1 MSEEP
6 TNLLEQGICP
16 TPGCGARL
24 PITPPPGTTLL
35 YASFPKEVA
44 LVGDLLKGGMTRVYC
59 PQCQQSWPY
68 HSAVSCLVGPIRT
81 FFAYIPTA
89 IAQEHPEIAIEIR
102 AGFEKIA
109 SRFEGS
115 RIEIITDAAQYQKRL
130 AAAISGLVLPL
141 LNGYSLARERGD
153 AETEIWLQQ
162 NEDQLDRNFFAGA
175 LLFEQQAIPFTALSV
190 KSGQEEPTG
199 EKVLQ
204 GLHDRVRAML
214 LLRTLRLARYLATEG
229 LLGSIEKR
237 VARVIHPDPVD
248 DYTVILLAEAG
259 SHNEQTDT
267 TPSLHNYAYHAVLAA
282 ICDLAKRENPRQ
294 PHWAG
299 WYTAFELKRRISS
312 DQSSFQGLVVTPA
325 FARRTITPEQF
336 WDQLAPR
343 IQAAMQQSDEAM
355 LGILFD
361 FAKDL
366 GLEDLPR
373 WVSNGIVPI
382 LDELPE
388 EQIQSALDEVF
399 LPLVLQ
405 SPEAFGA
412 ARSLLR
418 SLAKRNLSLFMAFG
432 QKLRASMLAHGQV
445 DQSTWVTCYM
455 SEILNELLLHRLAMQ
470 ALDTWIAELKKAQ
483 SWPPASTE
491 TYVALL
497 NEEANG
503 LRHIGDPQ
511 EALARY
517 DLCRQ
522 LLPDDLNVSDVR
534 TNERNRAIVLRE
546 TGRVRESLSVL
557 SRLLPHA
564 RGAERGLIFSS
575 LATCLGVLGQLHQ
588 AEQTLQRALADLPKG
603 RMVDSIRLSLLMN
616 LAPLARQQDNF
627 ELAGAAALEAAKI
640 ARRQHNLWLELLA
653 IGLASSSAE
662 QLEREGGHHFER
674 IDTAL
679 KIVRTVSRMP
689 EAFLPPPRYD
699 IPLRGFL
706 AELHEAK
713 GEVAEA
719 ERVLEQALARH
730 SESGSDQLWELWAA
744 LARYAQMQG
753 KSELAR
759 SRLLEARRAVMSL
772 VTQVEAEGDPF
783 ALMVEK
789 DLLQYMMAE
798 EFLTAYR
805 ESKISAADLRLVAD
819 FQASVVLSRHLS
831 PLAKAGEDAEMSVSS
846 APDYDEQ
853 HLGQLV
859 AQLTSSGEK
868 IGIVQAFEATSGLYL
883 LLTAIAPDRVTST
896 LLPLRFEGNVIT
908 QLIRQTSFRLDQCR
922 PAQRNDPLEQVPG
935 WHEFV
940 AALRSELSVYVSPG
954 THLCIIPGPLS
965 GLPLQMALGQD
976 YPLSYAPSLAIAQLL
991 HTRRLQMEG
1000 GARWRSGT
1008 VSDFVVWRVGE
1019 RPGVIEHFQSA
1030 SAALEEKL
1038 LTLGVQYARTAGVG
1052 GTRSALFEVLQTSEC
1067 VRLSCHGRA
1076 RAGDLR
1082 FELLVAAEGQL
1093 PPRDDTALDSERGQ
1107 GFLVDWQ
1114 AISELHTCAPVVFSA
1129 ACASGMAVSVRGRE
1143 RIGLER
1149 PLFRAGT
1156 LSYVAPQWPVP
1167 VAQIQSLINR
1177 IMARYLADL
1186 SRPIAWVVFEEVNAA
1201 VAEGVPEWVARA
1213 VAVHGD
1219 LL

>member
-1 MSEEP
+1 
-6 TNLLEQGICP
+6 
-16 TPGCGARL
+16 
-24 PITPPPGTTLL
+24 
-35 YASFPKEVA
+35 
-44 LVGDLLKGGMTRVYC
+44 MTRVSC
-59 PQCQQSWPY
+59 SQCQQSWPH
-68 HSAVSCLVGPIRT
+68 HSAALCLVGPVRT
-81 FFAYIPTA
+81 AFAYIPAA
-89 IAQEHPEIAIEIR
+89 IAGEHPEIAIELR

-109 SRFEGS
+109 SRYDGS
-115 RIEIITDAAQYQKRL
+115 RIEIITDAAQYQKQL
-130 AAAISGLVLPL
+130 AAAISGLVLPR

-153 AETEIWLQQ
+153 TETETWFRE
-162 NEDQLDRNFFAGA
+162 NEDQLDRDFFAGA

-190 KSGQEEPTG
+190 KSGEKDPTSEE
-199 EKVLQ
+199 VLQ
-204 GLHDRVRAML
+204 VLHDRVRAML
-214 LLRTLRLARYLATEG
+214 VLRALGLARHLATEG
-229 LLGSIEKR
+229 LLGSIEKI
-237 VARVIHPDPVD
+237 VARVIYPDTVD
-248 DYTVILLAEAG
+248 DYTVKLLAEAV
-259 SHNEQTDT
+259 SHNEQTDM

-299 WYTAFELKRRISS
+299 WYTAFELKRRMSG
-312 DQSSFQGLVVTPA
+312 DQSSFQGLVVAPA
-325 FARRTITPEQF
+325 FARRTIAPEQF

-343 IQAAMQQSDEAM
+343 IRAAMQQGDEAM
-355 LGILFD
+355 LGTLFG

-388 EQIQSALDEVF
+388 EQLQSAIEEVF

-405 SPEAFGA
+405 NPEVFGA

-418 SLAKRNLSLFMAFG
+418 GLAKRNLPLLMAFG
-432 QKLRASMLAHGQV
+432 QKLRASMLADGQV
-445 DQSTWVTCYM
+445 DQSIWVTCYM
-455 SEILNELLLHRLAMQ
+455 SEILNERLLHRLAMQ
-470 ALDTWIAELKKAQ
+470 VVDTWIAELKAVH

-497 NEEANG
+497 TEEGNG
-503 LRHIGDPQ
+503 LRHTGNPQ
-511 EALARY
+511 AALERY

-546 TGRVRESLSVL
+546 TGQVRESLSAL

-564 RGAERGLIFSS
+564 SAAERGLISSS
-575 LATCLGVLGQLHQ
+575 LAACLGVLGQLHQ
-588 AEQTLQRALADLPKG
+588 AEQTLQRALADLPEG

-616 LAPLARQQDNF
+616 LASLARQQDDF

-640 ARRQHNLWLELLA
+640 ARRQHNLWMELLA
-653 IGLASSSAE
+653 IGLASSTAD
-662 QLEREGGHHFER
+662 QLEREGAQRFEW

-679 KIVRTVSRMP
+679 TIVGSVSRMP

-713 GEVAEA
+713 GDVAEA
-719 ERVLEQALARH
+719 ERILEQALARY

-744 LARYAQMQG
+744 LARYAQRQR

-759 SRLLEARRAVMSL
+759 SRLLEARRAVMGI

-831 PLAKAGEDAEMSVSS
+831 PLWKAGEDAEMSMS
-846 APDYDEQ
+846 ATLDYDER

-859 AQLTSSGEK
+859 AQLTPSGEQ
-868 IGIVQAFEATSGLYL
+868 IGVVQAFEATSGLYL
-883 LLTAIAPDRVTST
+883 LLTTIAPNHVTST
-896 LLPLRFEGNVIT
+896 LLPLRLEGNVIA
-908 QLIRQTSFRLDQCR
+908 QLIRHTSFRLDQCR
-922 PAQRNDPLEQVPG
+922 PAQRNNPLEQVPG
-935 WHEFV
+935 WQEFV
-940 AALRSELSVYVSPG
+940 AALRNELSVCVSPG

-991 HTRRLQMEG
+991 RTRRLQMRG
-1000 GARWRSGT
+1000 GARWRPGT

-1030 SAALEEKL
+1030 SAAIEEKL
-1038 LTLGVQYARTAGVG
+1038 SALGVHYTRTAGIG
-1052 GTRSALFEVLQTSEC
+1052 GTRAALFQALQTSEC

-1076 RAGDLR
+1076 RAGNLR

-1107 GFLVDWQ
+1107 RFLVDWQ
-1114 AISELHTCAPVVFSA
+1114 AIGELHICAPLVFSA
-1129 ACASGMAVSVRGRE
+1129 ACASGMAISLRGGE

-1149 PLFRAGT
+1149 PLLRAGT
-1156 LSYVAPQWPVP
+1156 VSYVAPQWPVP
-1167 VAQIQSLINR
+1167 VAQIQPLINR
-1177 IMARYLADL
+1177 IMTRYLADL
-1186 SRPIAWVVFEEVNAA
+1186 SQPLARVVFEEANAA
-1201 VAEGVPEWVARA
+1201 GAEGVPEWVARS

-1219 LL
+1219 WL